1 MKYHELT
8 VKKHRQA
15 KRVGRG
21 IAGGQGKTAG
31 RGTKGQKA
39 RTGWSLRPGF
49 AGGQN
54 PLMQQLPK
62 LPGFRSIHAKTTNV
76 YTKQLNLLKES
87 TITADSLAKAGFI
100 EHPYQAVKLLNN
112 GDIKRSL
119 NVSLPAASASAIEAI
134 EQAGGTFKKVDRIPR
149 TSKSDSKAKANKD

>member
-1 MKYHELT
+1 MKYHELSIN
-8 VKKHRQA
+8 KHRQA

-62 LPGFRSIHAKTTNV
+62 LPGFRSIHAKTTNIF
-76 YTKQLNLLKES
+76 TEQLEVLKDS
-87 TITADSLAKAGFI
+87 IITAETLAKAGI
-100 EHPYQAVKLLNN
+100 INHPYQNIKLLKR
-112 GDIKRSL
+112 GEIKRSL
-119 NVSLPAASASAIEAI
+119 NVSLPAASRSAIEAI
-134 EQAGGTFKKVDRIPR
+134 ENAGGTFKRIDRLPR
-149 TSKSDSKAKANKD
+149 PNTKNIDTQSSK